1 MIQPKLFTMSLTYK
15 VNKRD
20 INENNFE
27 QATKEIINSINKQ
40 LSDNNKLNEI
50 GIINTSNSTYIN
62 DETYPN
68 LELVI
73 VMYAA
78 IDSKVYHKPLLK
90 TYLETNCSV
99 INIDTSVVKLIK
111 RKVYSWYLFKSEYIK

>member
-40 LSDNNKLNEI
+40 LSDNTQLNEI

-73 VMYAA
+73 VMYAT

-90 TYLETNCSV
+90 TYLEANCSV
-99 INIDTSVVKLIK
+99 INIGTSVVKLIK
-111 RKVYSWYLFKSEYIK
+111 RKVYS